1 MNKLKR
7 HEANKAYMD
16 AGPHYGETVTVC
28 YADDVSALEAENERL
43 LEERQRLDLGNLE
56 VIVETMECRNTK
68 LPYGCP
74 NCKGLDFC
82 LRSHARKTIAA
93 LKAYKAILNREQE
106 KRP

>member
-1 MNKLKR
+1 MKKLQRYEILMTHAFK
-7 HEANKAYMD
+7 ND
-16 AGPHYGETVTVC
+16 AAEWCHTK
-28 YADDVSALEAENERL
+28 DVSALEAENERL

-93 LKAYKAILNREQE
+93 LKAYKAILSREQE
-106 KRP
+106 KQT